1 MPKVT
6 QNIELKLA
14 KSKERERRIL
24 KIQQLRLKR
33 PKLEQEGWICGDLPT
48 ISN

>member
-6 QNIELKLA
+6 QNIKLKLA

-24 KIQQLRLKR
+24 QN
-33 PKLEQEGWICGDLPT
+33 PT
-48 ISN
+48 IKA